1 MKKHRSL
8 FLRILDSLAI
18 IVFIASFSPLV
29 IPENESA
36 PYLFGIPYT
45 MWMGLL
51 VSILYVI
58 MAYMISILNKE
69 NKNAD

>member
-1 MKKHRSL
+1 MRKHRSTVI
-8 FLRILDSLAI
+8 RILDSLAI

-36 PYLFGIPYT
+36 PYMFGIPYT
-45 MWMGLL
+45 MWMGLF
-51 VSILYVI
+51 VSILYVVL
-58 MAYMISILNKE
+58 AYAVSTLNKE